1 VESLERVTGEAVAR
15 HAKWIVVGLS
25 CKLNSA
31 VVYSHESGEVFSE
44 AAVQL
49 HVQI

>member
-1 VESLERVTGEAVAR
+1 VESLERNAGEAVVR
-15 HAKWIVVGLS
+15 HAKWTVVVLS
-25 CKLNSA
+25 CKVNSA

-44 AAVQL
+44 ATVQL